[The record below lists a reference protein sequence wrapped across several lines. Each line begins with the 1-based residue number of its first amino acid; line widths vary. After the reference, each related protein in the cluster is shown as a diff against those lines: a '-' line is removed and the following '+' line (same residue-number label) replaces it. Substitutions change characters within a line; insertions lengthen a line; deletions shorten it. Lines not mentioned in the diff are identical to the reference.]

1 MFAGHLAV
9 ALAARPFSRRAPL
22 GLLVAAAY
30 GLDLLWPF
38 LLFAGIE
45 RVRVDP
51 SASAFT
57 PLAFDHYPWSHSLS
71 MAVIW
76 SVAAGRITA
85 SVLRDAAS
93 GAIVGA
99 VVLSHWLL
107 DFVTHVPD
115 LPLWPGGP
123 TVGLGLWN
131 SIPATYFVEG
141 LLTCAAATVY
151 WRTTRARRA
160 VGKVA
165 LWGLLAFT
173 IAIWAAGPMSPPPP
187 GPTAVASVAL
197 ALWLLPVWG
206 AWIERNRDRKVTSAA
221 PRSRW

>member
-1 MFAGHLAV
+1 
-9 ALAARPFSRRAPL
+9 
-22 GLLVAAAY
+22 
-30 GLDLLWPF
+30 
-38 LLFAGIE
+38 
-45 RVRVDP
+45 
-51 SASAFT
+51 
-57 PLAFDHYPWSHSLS
+57 

-131 SIPATYFVEG
+131 SIPATYLVEG
-141 LLTCAAATVY
+141 LLTCAAATRY

-206 AWIERNRDRKVTSAA
+206 AWIERNRDRKLTSAV